1 MYIVPYLL
9 PHCVGQEFFAVE
21 VAANALVSSNESCMR
36 LIRQGARALYNDSY
50 PNGMTHLCRLPTQ
63 IPMKWWPRET
73 LRAGEVVHILGEC
86 CLFTCKALPFAWVT
100 WCGIW
105 ICYTCRRWQESMIAQ
120 KVAPGL
126 LVVAF

>member
-1 MYIVPYLL
+1 MYIVPHLL

-36 LIRQGARALYNDSY
+36 LIRQAARALYNDSY

-86 CLFTCKALPFAWVT
+86 H
-100 WCGIW
+100 
-105 ICYTCRRWQESMIAQ
+105 
-120 KVAPGL
+120 
-126 LVVAF
+126 